1 MRELSNQVI
10 GDTEELVMDAEGFGT
25 KPIVFTTTTSGVVEI
40 PAGARGY
47 GVIRVVLDDNSVM
60 LYLLNIKGVLYAQQ
74 TITGEYVGE
83 IRWEWVA
90 LCAMTHSAIMSLLDV
105 ADTVGL

>member
-10 GDTEELVMDAEGFGT
+10 GDTEELVIDAEGFGT
-25 KPIVFTTTTSGVVEI
+25 KSIAFTTTTSGVEI
-40 PAGARGY
+40 PAGVRGY
-47 GVIRVVLDDNSVM
+47 GVIRVVLDDNSAM
-60 LYLLNIKGVLYAQQ
+60 LYLLNMKGVLYAQQ
-74 TITGEYVGE
+74 TITAEY
-83 IRWEWVA
+83 VA

>member
-10 GDTEELVMDAEGFGT
+10 GDTEELVIDAEGFGT

-74 TITGEYVGE
+74 TITGEYV
-83 IRWEWVA
+83 A